1 MSETLECKGKV
12 CAEHWVSGESEL
24 FHCSLIRVRHKYN
37 KAYMSRDGRN
47 DELVVLFS
55 RAMPLPALLSR
66 LVLFIFLVKHY
77 IGCCGSNEW
86 FRSIPHAVSG
96 CLSCSRTSSRAN
108 SLHLCS
114 LWVDWFYCTASGSK
128 HVIVELKN
136 SMNHVSAA
144 ISDGRLIVSMQR
156 KINHHCYQNQLLF
169 ASYLRPALNESL
181 LHQQEKHS
189 SLYKPL
195 NLGDWSGWRTDLTFG

>member
-1 MSETLECKGKV
+1 MSETLECEGKV
-12 CAEHWVSGESEL
+12 WAEHWVSGESEL

-55 RAMPLPALLSR
+55 RATPLPALLSR
-66 LVLFIFLVKHY
+66 LVVLFIFLVKHY
-77 IGCCGSNEW
+77 IGCCNSNEW

-96 CLSCSRTSSRAN
+96 CLSRSKTSSRTN

-144 ISDGRLIVSMQR
+144 ISDGRLIVSMQT

-169 ASYLRPALNESL
+169 ASYLRACF
-181 LHQQEKHS
+181 KW
-189 SLYKPL
+189 K
-195 NLGDWSGWRTDLTFG
+195 LTPSTGKAQLSI

>member
-77 IGCCGSNEW
+77 IGCCGSNE
-86 FRSIPHAVSG
+86 
-96 CLSCSRTSSRAN
+96 
-108 SLHLCS
+108 
-114 LWVDWFYCTASGSK
+114 
-128 HVIVELKN
+128 
-136 SMNHVSAA
+136 
-144 ISDGRLIVSMQR
+144 
-156 KINHHCYQNQLLF
+156 
-169 ASYLRPALNESL
+169 
-181 LHQQEKHS
+181 
-189 SLYKPL
+189 
-195 NLGDWSGWRTDLTFG
+195 

>member
-55 RAMPLPALLSR
+55 RATPLPALLSR

-77 IGCCGSNEW
+77 IGCCSSNE
-86 FRSIPHAVSG
+86 
-96 CLSCSRTSSRAN
+96 
-108 SLHLCS
+108 
-114 LWVDWFYCTASGSK
+114 
-128 HVIVELKN
+128 
-136 SMNHVSAA
+136 
-144 ISDGRLIVSMQR
+144 
-156 KINHHCYQNQLLF
+156 
-169 ASYLRPALNESL
+169 
-181 LHQQEKHS
+181 
-189 SLYKPL
+189 
-195 NLGDWSGWRTDLTFG
+195 